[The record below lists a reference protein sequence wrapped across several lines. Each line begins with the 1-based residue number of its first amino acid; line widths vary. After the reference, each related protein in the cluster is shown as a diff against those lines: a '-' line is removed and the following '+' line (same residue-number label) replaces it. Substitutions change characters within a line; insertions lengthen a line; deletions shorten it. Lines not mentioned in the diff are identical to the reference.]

1 MEYTPARD
9 ARWVE
14 IRARDT
20 RHSVFDVF
28 FRSVYKFSL
37 TTPFLFLRI
46 SFSSFVYI
54 YTVFANIFLREVFS
68 ILFFSFHSF
77 WRGRRGEEILK
88 DWDLSVERERVSKM
102 SIVRRCGQEVNGA
115 WMWMYD
121 ATKAT
126 EKLSTEHSSTLYTRK
141 SRDHSSLVLDVALLL
156 VDEKSCQGL
165 FLYRESFSWNNT
177 RHYSFSF
184 PFLSFTIL
192 FIQDHRYSSSSR
204 VYDIYKLIYISWF
217 TSLFKLI

>member
-46 SFSSFVYI
+46 SFSSFVYIYI

-165 FLYRESFSWNNT
+165 FLYNLKNR
-177 RHYSFSF
+177 F
-184 PFLSFTIL
+184 PEITLVIIL
-192 FIQDHRYSSSSR
+192 FLFRFCLLRFFLFKITDIPLPR
-204 VYDIYKLIYISWF
+204 VCTIYISWF
-217 TSLFKLI
+217 I